1 MPFTLPATTSRRD
14 FLRNAGFGALSCAAP
29 SAFSA
34 DDTAELWH
42 ILSDIHIAEDSTLTN
57 KDNNMVQNLDAT
69 VAAIVKQQES
79 EKSFGLII
87 NGDLAFDI
95 GLPGDYNN
103 IVAHLKPLRD
113 AGIDVHLTLG
123 NHDDREN
130 FLKGCEDLL
139 SLRKSPLDHHHTGI
153 LTSAVVNWVLLDSLE
168 VTDQT
173 PGLLG
178 EKQLGWLDRTLRDL
192 PNKPTIVIT
201 HHDLQGPVEEGKKE
215 TGLKDT
221 AALIK
226 VLEAHSKVQA
236 FIHGHT
242 HRWEVKTRNSGLHV
256 INVPAIGYAHNPV
269 QPTGYL
275 TARVTK
281 KSLTVQLHAKDETH
295 PAHNEKHELAWY

>member
-14 FLRNAGFGALSCAAP
+14 FLRTAGLGALACAAP
-29 SAFSA
+29 SASA
-34 DDTAELWH
+34 SDARSELWH
-42 ILSDIHIAEDSTLTN
+42 VLSDTHVAEDSSTISR
-57 KDNNMVQNLDAT
+57 DNNMVQNLDKV
-69 VAAIVKQQES
+69 VAKVLKQQEG

-103 IVAHLKPLRD
+103 LVAHLKPLRD

-123 NHDDREN
+123 NHDDRDN
-130 FLKGCEDLL
+130 FFKGCSDLL

-221 AALIK
+221 AALLK
-226 VLEAHSKVQA
+226 VLEAHSKVQV

-256 INVPAIGYAHNPV
+256 INLPAVGYPHNPV
-269 QPTGYL
+269 QPTGHL
-275 TARVTK
+275 TARVNNKGMTI
-281 KSLTVQLHAKDETH
+281 QLHALDETH
-295 PAHNEKHELAWY
+295 AAHGQKHELAWY